1 MIKKIKFTDRVINYN
16 SQTQE
21 GFDEVL
27 AVFDKK
33 IKTMVSRWVGQI
45 PNHDIDDLAQV
56 CRIKLIEALEKYNDK
71 LNINFSTYVYT
82 IWHRKLA
89 QLRYQYKTK
98 KYSRFITNDNYVS
111 FNYALDRNN
120 NAFYLMLGKHKCPIS
135 KKVINKNTCKNC
147 EFHVAYKTKEVTK
160 GFDAGKEK
168 QFTLCKYFMTVL
180 EQRGVTSIS
189 LDSPVKTEDGEM
201 SLINA
206 IPNQENVEDVCF
218 KIDLDN
224 IRQKLYKKN
233 SKTDRTAFI
242 ILQLMVDGLSRSEII
257 RKINITSS
265 EFNRCV
271 KRLTE
276 NADIHN
282 LVQ

>member
-1 MIKKIKFTDRVINYN
+1 MKKIKFTDKVILYDPK
-16 SQTQE
+16 TQD
-21 GFDEVL
+21 GFEEIL
-27 AVFDKK
+27 NVFDKK

-98 KYSRFITNDNYVS
+98 KYSRFIANDNYVS
-111 FNYALDRNN
+111 FNYALDKNN

-135 KKVINKNTCKNC
+135 KQVINKNTCKNC

-160 GFDAGKEK
+160 GFDAGSKK

-180 EQRGVTSIS
+180 EQRGVNAVS
-189 LDSPVKTEDGEM
+189 LDAPVRTIDGEM
-201 SLINA
+201 SLLNS
-206 IPNQENVEDVCF
+206 IPNASIPEDICF
-218 KIDLDN
+218 KIDLEN
-224 IRQKLYKKN
+224 IKEKLYNKN
-233 SKTDRTAFI
+233 SKIDRTAFI

-257 RKINITSS
+257 RKIDITSS
-265 EFNRCV
+265 EFNRCI
-271 KRLTE
+271 KRLTD
-276 NADIHN
+276 NADVHN